1 MKSKEANIMEEKI
14 VYTRRIANQLIRMGF
29 PVVRVEQNPKKPEFD
44 CWVFKITPDFKVAF
58 SNVANR

>member
-1 MKSKEANIMEEKI
+1 MSEKI
-14 VYTRRIANQLIRMGF
+14 VYTRKIANQLIKMGF